1 MIPADFL
8 GGTGHYLDGVVG
20 NTERV
25 RCLFCDVQCVVFE
38 EPGRLMDL
46 WYSQAGFAGTSPVVL
61 SGFTRIAPTDL
72 PKPPG
77 GC

>member
-1 MIPADFL
+1 
-8 GGTGHYLDGVVG
+8 
-20 NTERV
+20 
-25 RCLFCDVQCVVFE
+25 
-38 EPGRLMDL
+38 MDL
-46 WYSQAGFAGTSPVVL
+46 WYTQAGFAGTSPVVL